1 MYGKKKY
8 VEVKEI
14 KYCSDHLGLLSGC
27 YYLFIY
33 AYDVKTTSI
42 YLYHFLVAKSN
53 PYFTFPCLRHQI
65 NWFPNI
71 SFGMAQLLSSACNG
85 LFQTNV
91 KR

>member
-1 MYGKKKY
+1 M
-8 VEVKEI
+8 

-33 AYDVKTTSI
+33 AFDVKTTSI
-42 YLYHFLVAKSN
+42 YLYHFLIAESN
-53 PYFTFPCLRHQI
+53 PYYIFPDLRHQK

-71 SFGMAQLLSSACNG
+71 SFGMVQLLSGTGNG
-85 LFQTNV
+85 LFQTDV